1 MLAKRARHTLSKN
14 VRPRSL
20 RCLRPLDKA
29 AAKRPHDA
37 PRLIRFLHRIHAIGG
52 VQRGGRFLGNHRNQ
66 PVEIGTGDARSRAV
80 MHQHDIRRIGNHR
93 KAMSHRFHPRRS
105 AIRKTNGNRS
115 RHAPHDG
122 RKYFSLLR
130 GRHQNHFIQKRTL
143 HHMMQSH
150 LDERPTADLC
160 EQFVSGS
167 AETATFPRRHQNQ
180 AIHSK
185 VSSNLAK
192 IIRPVAV

>member
-1 MLAKRARHTLSKN
+1 MLAERARHTLSKN

-20 RCLRPLDKA
+20 RCLRPLETA
-29 AAKRPHDA
+29 AARRPHNA
-37 PRLIRFLHRIHAIGG
+37 LRRIRFLHRVHAIGCI
-52 VQRGGRFLGNHRNQ
+52 QRGRRFLGNHGNQ
-66 PVEIGTGDARSRAV
+66 LVEIGAGDARSRPV
-80 MHQHDIRRIGNHR
+80 MDEHDIRRLGNHR
-93 KAMSHRFHPRRS
+93 EAMRHRFRS
-105 AIRKTNGNRS
+105 RPAAVRETHGNFS
-115 RHAPHDG
+115 RHAPHDI

-167 AETATFPRRHQNQ
+167 AETATFSRRHQNQ